1 LIIRKIIKTAA
12 TRCPIVQLKYT
23 KFDFGC
29 GSAPDPARGAYST
42 PPDLL
47 DLRGPTSKGRE
58 EGRKERATEGRGHIP
73 LRQGEGFPPNL
84 KANFARGRGGGTERQ
99 TDRVVIRTETGT
111 RDKHVHTRAESNRFH
126 ARSRVTRVC

>member
-12 TRCPIVQLKYT
+12 TRCPILQLKYI
-23 KFDFGC
+23 DFGC

-42 PPDLL
+42 PADLL

-58 EGRKERATEGRGHIP
+58 EGRKERATEGRAHIP

-84 KANFARGRGGGTERQ
+84 KANFARDRGG
-99 TDRVVIRTETGT
+99 D
-111 RDKHVHTRAESNRFH
+111 
-126 ARSRVTRVC
+126 